1 MEPDVVALDVPQPR
15 EIAPRQQEGL
25 LHGVLGRLVVAQDP
39 VRDREASVT
48 VGVDEL
54 AEGDVVA
61 PPRSFHQRCP
71 HLDAS
76 SAAPLGGRFA
86 G

>member
-1 MEPDVVALDVPQPR
+1 MEPDVVALDVPQLR
-15 EIAPRQQEGL
+15 EVAPRQQERL
-25 LHGVLGRLVVAQDP
+25 LHGVLGRLDVAQDP
-39 VRDREASVT
+39 IRDREATVA

-61 PPRSFHQRCP
+61 SPRPFHQRCP

-76 SAAPLGGRFA
+76 SASAHVGRFA
-86 G
+86 D